1 MPDNSKSRLA
11 QSLSKTEPKPD
22 LKNYKKA
29 PKDYPLSPQ
38 GESPQDSENAVTL
51 EGTNAV
57 TLDSEN
63 ALTHDSEITL
73 THKGDSAVMPESEN
87 ALTHESTNAKV
98 PLVEPER
105 KSQGFKLRT
114 SLIKSLKRIAL
125 EEDRHLYDIME
136 EALSE
141 YIERHRRR
149 DK

>member
-38 GESPQDSENAVTL
+38 GEPPQDSENAVML
-51 EGTNAV
+51 EGTNAL
-57 TLDSEN
+57 TQDSEN
-63 ALTHDSEITL
+63 ALTHN
-73 THKGDSAVMPESEN
+73 GNSAIMPESEN

-98 PLVEPER
+98 PPVEPER